1 VNVWE
6 DLLNTEISE
15 YSRMVSS
22 PIPLVTARLD
32 TLIAS
37 TVSLLGRS
45 DIRIKLLYR
54 CVFIY

>member
-6 DLLNTEISE
+6 VLLNTEISE
-15 YSRMVSS
+15 YSRTVSW
-22 PIPLVTARLD
+22 PIQLVTALLD

-45 DIRIKLLYR
+45 NMRIGLFYR
-54 CVFIY
+54 CVFI